1 MDRSVMNFNI
11 NFYDRINR
19 LVIGTMAL
27 LATMATNGIPPWVAL
42 LTLYPIL
49 TAIVAWDP
57 LYAAV
62 RALFSKLHKNTA
74 DTLRLKGGKL
84 ALE

>member
-1 MDRSVMNFNI
+1 MDTPVMNFNMS
-11 NFYDRINR
+11 FYDRINR
-19 LVIGTMAL
+19 IVIGSMML
-27 LATMATNGIPPWVAL
+27 VATMATNSIPPWVAL

-57 LYAAV
+57 LYAIIGAI
-62 RALFSKLHKNTA
+62 FSKSQRTA
-74 DTLRLKGGKL
+74 DKPRLKGGKL